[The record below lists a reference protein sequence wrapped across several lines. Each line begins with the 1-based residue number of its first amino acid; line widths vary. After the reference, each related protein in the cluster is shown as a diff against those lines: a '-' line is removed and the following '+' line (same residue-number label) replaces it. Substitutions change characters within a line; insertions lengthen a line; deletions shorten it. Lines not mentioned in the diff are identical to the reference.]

1 MHLTDCGVV
10 TKTFTGEHLTTLLK
24 KLVEIDSAWVPTE
37 PGTSLCA
44 YAEPLPPLR
53 SVNSRKDCCA
63 IDIRPTMIG
72 TQAGLGV
79 GASTDILLFVMSVS
93 YLLAALTVQ
102 S

>member
-1 MHLTDCGVV
+1 
-10 TKTFTGEHLTTLLK
+10 
-24 KLVEIDSAWVPTE
+24 
-37 PGTSLCA
+37 
-44 YAEPLPPLR
+44 
-53 SVNSRKDCCA
+53 
-63 IDIRPTMIG
+63 MIG